1 MQRGDGELE
10 SGALHPP
17 SDGAMGDATSAFERA
32 AAAFESLRGLGPAER
47 EAAFARACGG
57 DRSLETQV
65 RALLAHHDRVDDPLD
80 RSVLRPGVGTL
91 IGRYRIEAV
100 LGEGGMGTVYRA
112 TQTEPVQREVA
123 LKVIKLGMD
132 TRQVIRRFEAERQV
146 LARMEHPNI
155 AQAYDAGATRDGRPY
170 VVMELVRGPSLIDYC
185 QAKELPVR
193 ERVKLFLHVMSGVQ
207 HAHQKGVLHRDL
219 KPSNILVSEVD
230 GAVTPKVI
238 DFGVA
243 KALDNRRGDATEGAT
258 RLSVTTHTGHA
269 VGTPDYMSPE
279 QACGGDVDIRSDVY
293 ALGVIL
299 YELLAGV
306 TPLKAQL
313 PVGRRSAD
321 DDWRRRLLD
330 EDPPRPSA
338 VLGQRKT
345 HDGSTDAR
353 QLLKDLRS
361 ELDWITLKA
370 LAREPERRYGTV
382 EAFAEDLSRY
392 LAGEAVIARPPSP
405 TYLLSKIAKR
415 HTAALVAGLA
425 VTISLVAGL
434 VLALYGLRSA
444 SMERDRA
451 IAAGIREANLT
462 RSLQAEIFAANVLRG
477 RMSGE
482 SGSTEEARSLLWRA
496 ERDDPRSPLV
506 RWALREFAL
515 KRPYESSMLASPGA
529 QAVRFL
535 SDSTHFIIGAH
546 DTPPTIVDAR
556 TGECVRAFEGPNG
569 PVASIDVSP
578 DGRWV
583 ATGDSDGCV
592 VLWDFASGKVDRIV
606 DVRRTGTTHVLFS
619 RDGTLVTGGSDRV
632 VRRYAVGPTA
642 ATTRLLSMVAL
653 PSAVESMG
661 ESSAGVLAVGGS
673 AGEVTFLG
681 NDGSVRTSRPF
692 RLAVNTVCWAP
703 DGESV
708 AIGSSAERHIAVVRA
723 GTGSLLHDIRQNV
736 GSVRRIAFL
745 TADELIYLGHWDLTL
760 VDLRTETQSP
770 FAAMVGSMFDISP
783 DGTRL
788 VSVYPQSAEKRVPM
802 RCLRLPRGEPVHRAV
817 APAAC
822 YFRNP
827 ARNGEEVVCSGPS
840 LTIVDGNG
848 EIVWSFDVPGARPT
862 TGTASADGR
871 LLAFGYDDRKVRV
884 IDRATKTV
892 VATGPNYQRGEQ
904 FAVAFDARGER
915 VAYASA
921 GWGVN
926 VLDVASGQT
935 CTLVAPPHLEV
946 LAIAFSPDGRH
957 LAYSERGAKLWLLDL
972 VSGAAHVVTEG
983 YSVFSM
989 GFSADSRNLV
999 AGTWRGDVL
1008 MVDVPMRTVDVLRG
1022 HSALVYGVERHP
1034 TDEDIVATTGADGT
1048 VRFWHLRLGREVFA
1062 WMPFGPREGVRSIGF
1077 TADGDRLVVGGPR
1090 GLLASFS
1097 IAELDRFL
1105 SANKAAELHCIDR
1118 YDRQGFVRDEE

>member
-1 MQRGDGELE
+1 MQRGDGEVE
-10 SGALHPP
+10 SGAAHPP
-17 SDGAMGDATSAFERA
+17 SDGAMRDATSAFERA
-32 AAAFESLRGLGPAER
+32 AAAFETLRGLGPSER
-47 EAAFARACGG
+47 EAAFTVACGG

-65 RALLAHHDRVDDPLD
+65 RTLLAHHDRVDDPLD

-91 IGRYRIEAV
+91 IGRYRIESV

-170 VVMELVRGPSLIDYC
+170 VVMELVRGPSLTDYC
-185 QAKELPVR
+185 AAKALPVR

-243 KALDNRRGDATEGAT
+243 KALDNRRGDATDGAS

-313 PVGRRSAD
+313 PAGRRGAD

-338 VLGQRKT
+338 VLGQRRT
-345 HDGSTDAR
+345 QDGSTDAR

-415 HTAALVAGLA
+415 HTAALVAGVA

-444 SMERDRA
+444 SLERDRA
-451 IAAGIREANLT
+451 IAAGIREGELT
-462 RSLQAEIFAANVLRG
+462 RSLQGEIFAANVLRG

-482 SGSTEEARSLLWRA
+482 GGSTEEARALLWRA
-496 ERDDPRSPLV
+496 ESADSRSPLV

-515 KRPYESSMLASPGA
+515 KRPYESSMLASPGVSC
-529 QAVRFL
+529 VRFL
-535 SDSTHFIIGAH
+535 ADSVHFIIGAN
-546 DTPPTIVDAR
+546 DMPPTIVDAR
-556 TGECVRAFEGPNG
+556 TGESVRAFEGPSG
-569 PVASIDVSP
+569 PVVSIDVSP

-583 ATGDSDGCV
+583 ATGDADGCV
-592 VLWDFASGKVDRIV
+592 VLWDLLRGTLDRV
-606 DVRRTGTTHVLFS
+606 LDVRAAGNTHVLFCH
-619 RDGTLVTGGSDRV
+619 DGTLVTGGSDRT
-632 VRRYAVGPTA
+632 VRRFAIGETA
-642 ATTRLLSMVAL
+642 ATTRLVSMVTL
-653 PSAVESMG
+653 PSAIESAS
-661 ESSAGVLAVGGS
+661 ESPTGNLAFGGS
-673 AGEVTFLG
+673 AGDVSFVGT
-681 NDGSVRTSRPF
+681 DGAVRSIRPF
-692 RLAVNTVCWAP
+692 RLAVNTVAWSP
-703 DGESV
+703 DGSTV
-708 AIGSSAERHIAVVRA
+708 AAGSSFERRIALVRA
-723 GTGSLLHDIRQNV
+723 STGSLVHDIRQNV
-736 GSVRRIAFL
+736 GSVRRAEFL
-745 TADELIYLGHWDLTL
+745 GPDELVYLGHWSLTL

-770 FAAMVGSMFDISP
+770 FAAMVGTTFDISP
-783 DGTRL
+783 DATRL
-788 VSVYPQSAEKRVPM
+788 ISVYPQNADKRLPM
-802 RCLRLPRGEPVHRAV
+802 RCLRLPRGEPVRRAV

-840 LTIVDGNG
+840 LTIIDGNG

-884 IDRATKTV
+884 IDRASKKV
-892 VATGPNYQRGEQ
+892 VAIGPNFQRGEQ
-904 FAVAFDARGER
+904 YAVTFDARGER
-915 VAYASA
+915 VAYATA

-926 VLDVASGQT
+926 VLDVATGTT
-935 CTLVAPPHLEV
+935 CTLVPPPHQEV
-946 LAIAFSPDGRH
+946 LAIAFSPDGSK

-972 VSGAAHVVTEG
+972 ASGASHIVTEG
-983 YSVFSM
+983 YSIFSM
-989 GFSADSRNLV
+989 GFSADSRHLV
-999 AGTWRGDVL
+999 AGSWRGDVL
-1008 MVDVPMRTVDVLRG
+1008 VVDVPKRTVDVLRG

-1034 TDEDIVATTGADGT
+1034 IDEDIVATMGADGT
-1048 VRFWHLRLGREVFA
+1048 VRFWHLRLGREVFE
-1062 WMPFGPREGVRSIGF
+1062 WMPFGPREGIRSIGF

-1097 IAELDRFL
+1097 ISELDRFL
-1105 SANKAAELHCIDR
+1105 SANKAAELHCIDQ
-1118 YDRQGFVRDEE
+1118 YDRQGFVRDDE